1 MARIIGGIGTSHVP
15 TIGLAVD
22 RGKQHDPDWAPLFA
36 GYAPVAKWLA
46 ERQPDVL
53 VYFYNDHA
61 TTFHFDHYPTF
72 ALGVGER
79 FAIADEGLGPRKVP
93 PIRSHPALARHLA
106 QSLVYDE
113 FDLAVFQDLPLDHGC
128 NSPLSMLWPTRP
140 DWPGRLVPFAIN
152 VLQHPLPTALRCYKL
167 GHAVRRAIESYP
179 EDLKVVVVGTG
190 GLSHQMSGERAGFNN
205 TEWDLRFLDLIER
218 DPQALTAMTHAD
230 YARLGGTEGAEVIMW
245 LAMRGA
251 LAERTR
257 KVHQSY
263 YLPMTTA
270 MAVALFE
277 EPATGAPLATGPVHH
292 RQRDGIEALPGTYL
306 FDLERSAAGLRLN
319 RFLHGLIT
327 PENRALFRDSPDA
340 AFGRAGLTAEE
351 RRLVRERDW
360 RGLVR
365 YGASFFTLE
374 KLARVSGVSNPEM
387 VAAMRGEPLDEFLK
401 TRNVP
406 GAR

>member
-72 ALGVGER
+72 ALGVGEQ

-128 NSPLSMLWPTRP
+128 NSPLTMLWPTEP
-140 DWPGRLVPFAIN
+140 DWPARLVPLAIN

-167 GHAVRRAIESYP
+167 GQAVRRAIESYP
-179 EDLKVVVVGTG
+179 EDLSVVVVGTG

-205 TEWDLRFLDLIER
+205 TEWDLRFLELIER
-218 DPQALTAMTHAD
+218 DPHALTAMTHAD

-251 LAERTR
+251 LADGAR

-277 EPATGAPLATGPVHH
+277 EPALGAPLATGPAHH
-292 RQRDGIEALPGTYL
+292 RQLDGIDALPGTYL
-306 FDLERSAAGLRLN
+306 FDLERSAAALRLN

-340 AFGRAGLTAEE
+340 AFEQARLTAAE
-351 RRLVRERDW
+351 RSLVRERDW
-360 RGLVR
+360 HGLVR

-387 VAAMRGEPLDEFLK
+387 VAAMRGEPLDEFLR